1 MTRWQKVTTY
11 FKALSFL
18 FLTLL
23 RWAFWGW
30 KADYA
35 FPFSEISILIFSCIN
50 GKLPKKITSLQRRLR
65 NKEIILTNPSLERI
79 QKLYSLENQGLVCK
93 EVIDILGLNGE
104 KLEKIASVLQELD
117 NKTREIQQE
126 LEPYKPQRYKDFSKL
141 QDLSWSSNKNQ
152 NDYVELQKLTKRLSN
167 KMKDSKNPAQIL
179 KDERNNFLEDIRSKK
194 IILSASGLN
203 LAYQFFNLIAS
214 TIPEIRFEGKYLGN
228 LKTATKYHFH
238 PQCRVWQSLVYRVL
252 YCDDKEII
260 VSNTSQDFKGKFG
273 YCSSCKECERMA
285 LIQ

>member
-1 MTRWQKVTTY
+1 LTRWQKFTTY

-18 FLTLL
+18 SLTLL
-23 RWAFWGW
+23 RWAFCGW

-35 FPFSEISILIFSCIN
+35 FPFSAISSLIFSCIN
-50 GKLPKKITSLQRRLR
+50 GELPKKINSLQRRLR
-65 NKEIILTNPSLERI
+65 NKEVILTNPSLERI
-79 QKLYSLENQGLVCK
+79 QKLYRLENQGLVYK

-126 LEPYKPQRYKDFSKL
+126 LEPHEPQRYKDFSKL
-141 QDLSWSSNKNQ
+141 QDRSWSSNKNQ

-167 KMKDSKNPAQIL
+167 QMKASKNPAQIL
-179 KDERNNFLEDIRSKK
+179 KDERNTFLEDIRSKK

-214 TIPEIRFEGKYLGN
+214 TIPEIRFDGKYLGN
-228 LKTATKYHFH
+228 LKTAKKYHFH
-238 PQCRVWQSLVYRVL
+238 PQCSDWQSLVYRVL

-260 VSNTSQDFKGKFG
+260 VSNTSQDFNGKLG
-273 YCSSCKECERMA
+273 SCNSCEEWKKKH
-285 LIQ
+285 